1 MSAFP
6 SVPSGNSPQH
16 ITIQSYNRERLFY
29 EDADYHYLLC
39 SLKTA
44 VDRHGCALHAYVLM
58 PDHVQML
65 ISVSQGDQADRAVRS
80 LEWEYT
86 QYFNL
91 HYRRLN
97 RLLELDYSRVPV
109 EANQDLL
116 AYYRYIELVPV
127 RVSLVADPGDYPW
140 SSYACNAMGEDVGL
154 LGFHPVYLQL
164 GAHERERRRRYRA
177 LFVED
182 RPNRVASANVGDP
195 LLEPR

>member
-6 SVPSGNSPQH
+6 SVSSGFTPQH

-29 EDADYHYLLC
+29 EDADYHYFLC

-44 VDRHGCALHAYVLM
+44 TDRHGCALHAYVLM
-58 PDHVQML
+58 PDHVQL
-65 ISVSQGDQADRAVRS
+65 LFSAREDDQAVRAVGY
-80 LEWEYT
+80 LEWQYT

-97 RLLELDYSRVPV
+97 RLLELDYSLVPV
-109 EANQDLL
+109 DADQHLL

-140 SSYACNAMGEDVGL
+140 SSYGCNAMGEDVGL
-154 LGFHPVYLQL
+154 LAFHPVYLQL
-164 GAHERERRRRYRA
+164 GAHERERRSHYRA

-182 RPNRVASANVGDP
+182 RPGQVSTAVP
-195 LLEPR
+195 LQA